1 MQQHE
6 AVGRVKTIVAPG
18 LASGQYTRM
27 AGLNLSPLT
36 PRPTPPP
43 IVEGHDNAYVNDHAD
58 FVPVLLAQLQDDLTR
73 SRLRE
78 ALWISIV
85 VHLVAL
91 ISLYTAPRWMPRPHP
106 VLMSEA
112 DLMRQKELTYLE
124 LPQDAQK
131 APKVSSSDIISDK
144 NRTAMSRRPTIDNR
158 ALQQL
163 RDSRIAPPAPPQQQ
177 QQVPQQAMQQGQQ
190 APPQQ
195 QQPQQPQQNTNP
207 NALAMQQ
214 QEPLKQNPFAV
225 QGTAG
230 SAIQQAVR
238 NANRGLDGGSGVPGF
253 GQGVSGSKV
262 YGNAEVLS
270 DTMGVD
276 FEPYL
281 KRVVNDVRM
290 NWYSLIPDSALPPF
304 LKKGKVMI
312 EFVIEPNGN
321 VAGMHI
327 VDGNS
332 SGDVSLDRAAW
343 GGITKS
349 NPFQP
354 LPKEF
359 KGPYLRLRFRFFYNP
374 GRGELQ

>member
-1 MQQHE
+1 
-6 AVGRVKTIVAPG
+6 
-18 LASGQYTRM
+18 M
-27 AGLNLSPLT
+27 AGLNLSPIT
-36 PRPTPPP
+36 PRRTPPSL
-43 IVEGHDNAYVNDHAD
+43 EGHDDAYVNEHAD
-58 FVPVLLAQLQDDLTR
+58 FEPVLLAQLQDDLTR

-85 VHLVAL
+85 VHLIAL
-91 ISLYTAPRWMPRPHP
+91 IMVYTAPRWMPRRAA

-112 DLMRQKELTYLE
+112 DLMKQKDLTYLE
-124 LPQDAQK
+124 LPPDMQK
-131 APKVSSSDIISDK
+131 APKTPNSDIISDK
-144 NRTAMSRRPTIDNR
+144 NRTAMSRKPTIDNR

-163 RDSRIAPPAPPQQQ
+163 RDSRVAPPAPPQPQQ
-177 QQVPQQAMQQGQQ
+177 QATQQAQPGQQ
-190 APPQQ
+190 QQ
-195 QQPQQPQQNTNP
+195 QQPPRQQPPQNTNP

-214 QEPLKQNPFAV
+214 QEPPKPNPFAV
-225 QGTAG
+225 QGSAG

-238 NANRGLDGGSGVPGF
+238 NSNRGLEGGGGVPGF

-262 YGNAEVLS
+262 YGKAEVLS

-281 KRVVNDVRM
+281 RRVVNDVRV

-327 VDGNS
+327 VEGNS

-374 GRGELQ
+374 ERGELN

>member
-1 MQQHE
+1 M
-6 AVGRVKTIVAPG
+6 
-18 LASGQYTRM
+18 
-27 AGLNLSPLT
+27 
-36 PRPTPPP
+36 
-43 IVEGHDNAYVNDHAD
+43 YVNRHVD
-58 FVPVLLAQLQDDLTR
+58 FEPVILAQLQDDLTR

-85 VHLVAL
+85 VHLLTLFMV
-91 ISLYTAPRWMPRPHP
+91 YTAPRWMPRRPA

-112 DLMRQKELTYLE
+112 ELMRQKDLTYLE
-124 LPQDAQK
+124 LPPDMQK
-131 APKVSSSDIISDK
+131 APKTPESDIISDK
-144 NRTAMSRRPTIDNR
+144 NRTAMSRKPTIDNR

-163 RDSRIAPPAPPQQQ
+163 RNSRVAPPSPPQQQ
-177 QQVPQQAMQQGQQ
+177 QQAMQQAPS

-195 QQPQQPQQNTNP
+195 QQPRQQQPPPNTNP

-214 QEPLKQNPFAV
+214 QEPPKQNPFAV

-230 SAIQQAVR
+230 SAIQQAMR
-238 NANRGLDGGSGVPGF
+238 NANRGLEGGGVPGF

-262 YGNAEVLS
+262 FGNAEVLS

-281 KRVVNDVRM
+281 RRVVNDVRV
-290 NWYSLIPDSALPPF
+290 NWYSLIPDSAMPPF

-327 VDGNS
+327 VEGNS

-354 LPKEF
+354 LPREF
-359 KGPYLRLRFRFFYNP
+359 KGPYLRLRFRFYYNP
-374 GRGELQ
+374 ERGELQ

>member
-1 MQQHE
+1 M
-6 AVGRVKTIVAPG
+6 
-18 LASGQYTRM
+18 
-27 AGLNLSPLT
+27 
-36 PRPTPPP
+36 
-43 IVEGHDNAYVNDHAD
+43 EGHDDAYVNEHAD
-58 FVPVLLAQLQDDLTR
+58 FEPVLLAQLQDDLTR

-85 VHLVAL
+85 VHLIAL
-91 ISLYTAPRWMPRPHP
+91 ITVYTAPRWMPRRPA

-112 DLMRQKELTYLE
+112 ELMRQKDLTYLE
-124 LPQDAQK
+124 LPPDMQK
-131 APKVSSSDIISDK
+131 APKTAQSDIISDK
-144 NRTAMSRRPTIDNR
+144 NRTAMSRKPTIDNR
-158 ALQQL
+158 ALEQL
-163 RDSRIAPPAPPQQQ
+163 RSSRVAPPAPPQPQ
-177 QQVPQQAMQQGQQ
+177 QQAMQQAQ
-190 APPQQ
+190 PTPQQ
-195 QQPQQPQQNTNP
+195 QQQPRQQPPQPQNTNP

-214 QEPLKQNPFAV
+214 QQEPPKQNPFAV

-230 SAIQQAVR
+230 SAIQQAIR
-238 NANRGLDGGSGVPGF
+238 NSNRGMDSGGGVPGF

-262 YGNAEVLS
+262 FGNAEVLS

-281 KRVVNDVRM
+281 RRVVNDVRV
-290 NWYSLIPDSALPPF
+290 NWYSLIPDSAMPPF

-327 VDGNS
+327 VEGNS

-343 GGITKS
+343 GGISKS

-374 GRGELQ
+374 ERGELQ

>member
-1 MQQHE
+1 M
-6 AVGRVKTIVAPG
+6 
-18 LASGQYTRM
+18 
-27 AGLNLSPLT
+27 
-36 PRPTPPP
+36 
-43 IVEGHDNAYVNDHAD
+43 
-58 FVPVLLAQLQDDLTR
+58 
-73 SRLRE
+73 
-78 ALWISIV
+78 
-85 VHLVAL
+85 
-91 ISLYTAPRWMPRPHP
+91 
-106 VLMSEA
+106 
-112 DLMRQKELTYLE
+112 
-124 LPQDAQK
+124 PQDAQK
-131 APKVSSSDIISDK
+131 PPKVSSSDIISDK
-144 NRTAMSRRPTIDNR
+144 NRTAMSRKPTIDNR

-163 RDSRIAPPAPPQQQ
+163 RDSRVATPAPPQQQ
-177 QQVPQQAMQQGQQ
+177 QAPQQAMQQ

-195 QQPQQPQQNTNP
+195 QQSQPQRQQPPQNTNP
-207 NALAMQQ
+207 SALAMQQ
-214 QEPLKQNPFAV
+214 QEPPKQNPFAI
-225 QGTAG
+225 QGSAG

-238 NANRGLDGGSGVPGF
+238 NANRGLDSGGGVPGF

-276 FEPYL
+276 FDPYL

-327 VDGNS
+327 VEGNS

-354 LPKEF
+354 LPREF

-374 GRGELQ
+374 EKGELQ

>member
-1 MQQHE
+1 MMEEQE
-6 AVGRVKTIVAPG
+6 VAH
-18 LASGQYTRM
+18 A
-27 AGLNLSPLT
+27 
-36 PRPTPPP
+36 
-43 IVEGHDNAYVNDHAD
+43 IDHSE
-58 FVPVLLAQLQDDLTR
+58 FEPVLLAQLQDDLTR

-78 ALWISIV
+78 ALWLSVI

-112 DLMRQKELTYLE
+112 DLMRQKELTYLQM
-124 LPQDAQK
+124 PQDAQK
-131 APKVSSSDIISDK
+131 APKISNSEVISDK
-144 NRTAMSRRPTIDNR
+144 NRTAMSRKPTIDNR

-163 RDSRIAPPAPPQQQ
+163 RDSRVAPPAPPAQQQ
-177 QQVPQQAMQQGQQ
+177 APQQAMQQGQQ

-195 QQPQQPQQNTNP
+195 QQPQRQQPPQNTNP

-214 QEPLKQNPFAV
+214 EPPKPNPFAM

-238 NANRGLDGGSGVPGF
+238 NANRGLDGGGGVPGF

-304 LKKGKVMI
+304 LKRGKVMI

-327 VDGNS
+327 VEGNS

-374 GRGELQ
+374 EKGELQ